1 MWANKRT
8 IRAEWSEL
16 GILVKTMTNVRLK
29 NARLSSGF
37 TLASLAAATNGK
49 LSTSRIANYESGVRE
64 LRVDQAKILAAALG
78 TTASYL
84 LSIDDA
90 STGGKNLSEAQ
101 IELINVIE
109 GVAQMSDLDARQ
121 ITSMLKA
128 YLQHK
133 S

>member
-1 MWANKRT
+1 M
-8 IRAEWSEL
+8 
-16 GILVKTMTNVRLK
+16 
-29 NARLSSGF
+29 
-37 TLASLAAATNGK
+37 
-49 LSTSRIANYESGVRE
+49 
-64 LRVDQAKILAAALG
+64 RVDQAKILAAALG

-84 LSIDDA
+84 LGIDDA
-90 STGGKNLSEAQ
+90 STGDKDLSEAQ

-109 GVAQMSDLDARQ
+109 GVTQMSDLDARQ